1 MIFTLRT
8 RPPCTKTAAL
18 FAGTEGLLV
27 LIYAKM
33 FNYWIII
40 SRFWR
45 LSTGKLGV
53 FRLFGDGGRHPR
65 PLVKGQKRASPLP
78 GAGPLSSLIAVLH
91 PRILVHAA

>member
-53 FRLFGDGGRHPR
+53 FRLFGAGGRHPR

-78 GAGPLSSLIAVLH
+78 GAGPLSVRPAWAKSNG
-91 PRILVHAA
+91 

>member
-1 MIFTLRT
+1 MIFALRA

-18 FAGTEGLLV
+18 FAGTEGVLV

-45 LSTGKLGV
+45 LSTKKLGV
-53 FRLFGDGGRHPR
+53 FCFSKEPPETARALFLFLPPFRENVHFI
-65 PLVKGQKRASPLP
+65 ASFF
-78 GAGPLSSLIAVLH
+78 
-91 PRILVHAA
+91 

>member
-45 LSTGKLGV
+45 LSTGKLGDFSP
-53 FRLFGDGGRHPR
+53 FRGTGDGP
-65 PLVKGQKRASPLP
+65 ASPGGDAAPTFLWIAQRLRPQALRYALP
-78 GAGPLSSLIAVLH
+78 G
-91 PRILVHAA
+91 R

>member
-1 MIFTLRT
+1 MIFTLRA

-45 LSTGKLGV
+45 LSTGKLGILLPIRDKKG
-53 FRLFGDGGRHPR
+53 RLREPALWRH
-65 PLVKGQKRASPLP
+65 
-78 GAGPLSSLIAVLH
+78 
-91 PRILVHAA
+91 